1 MIAVAK
7 SGPDAARVIDEATTL
22 MRLRPDI
29 ADSIGRALGSWA
41 LNYYSFVQKRA
52 YDDEWARLPA
62 PPFNTAPRSPN
73 PVALP
78 QSVPQ
83 SARAMM
89 ARDTIGASAR

>member
-29 ADSIGRALGSWA
+29 ADGIGRALGSWA
-41 LNYYSFVQKRA
+41 LNYYSYVQKRA

-62 PPFNTAPRSPN
+62 PPFDSALRSPN
-73 PVALP
+73 PVGWAQP
-78 QSVPQ
+78 VPQ
-83 SARAMM
+83 NAHTLM
-89 ARDTIGASAR
+89 ARDNIGASAR

>member
-22 MRLRPDI
+22 MRIRPDI
-29 ADSIGRALGSWA
+29 ADGIGRALGSWA

-62 PPFNTAPRSPN
+62 PPFDTVLRSPN
-73 PVALP
+73 PISLP
-78 QSVPQ
+78 QPVPQ
-83 SARAMM
+83 NARTLM
-89 ARDTIGASAR
+89 ARGNIGASAR